1 MLSFRPRGNKTTS
14 TKMFFNFKTSLK
26 PRKMLWASSSQL
38 SWEFIVGYPTWKSCT
53 PRIAYTTE
61 TSTTI
66 TKALSTARIEEAS
79 AEMSVRRDRSLL
91 NSRNIRKVRSI
102 LRKIGIRLSK
112 WEKQV
117 IEYGM
122 KMEGVY
128 LRMDIPGRLRNIK
141 VVRET
146 VDNQQKNY
154 IKVQHNAPA
163 FWTASLQ
170 RYKQKSKSTKKG
182 QLNSESGSYS
192 WGLDQR

>member
-1 MLSFRPRGNKTTS
+1 
-14 TKMFFNFKTSLK
+14 MFFNFKTSLK

-38 SWEFIVGYPTWKSCT
+38 SWEFIVVYPTWKSCT

-163 FWTASLQ
+163 FEQ
-170 RYKQKSKSTKKG
+170 RRYSGVNRRVNRQKKDWKRLIFLRSWPKIEI
-182 QLNSESGSYS
+182 ESYRS
-192 WGLDQR
+192 RE